1 MLKHIGG
8 FIVGVFVGIL
18 IIAVVLVGGGYFLLT
33 KEGTMK
39 KVEEGVGG
47 SLGMDLDEE
56 KEQYSLLE
64 YGKSIIAIYGE
75 LSNTPLAEIEATIG
89 IKKITETISDAIG
102 IDEAT
107 LGESTLTNLGK
118 TITENLNVSLMSE
131 KFEMALPDLPL
142 FEDEEFLN
150 TPVSEAFGN
159 LDENTLDK
167 IIVVVYAED
176 ATEENPASSAFVQKL
191 GQKTIKEMSEN
202 LDGIIDETAIGEIV
216 EVNDDSAAV
225 LKYLSDKQVGGLDEA
240 IKAMKIGDAVKII
253 TDEDVAAA
261 ALRGEELEASH
272 AILQA
277 IKELTLD
284 ELSSDEKVKEETGG
298 VKLSD
303 LMDIVLD
310 EEATEESPASSR
322 VLQYFKINDTTI
334 DTLDQAIKG
343 MKISDAVKITDDSS
357 QVLKYLRDRVNEDG
371 TTGTKLDDLDN
382 AIKEMKISDA
392 VEIVLDEEAEALG
405 KPASSRVLQYFKRN
419 GATLTNLN
427 ASVNEMT
434 IGDAVKVTDGSH
446 AVIKAIADLKLNDL
460 GNKETLQG
468 KIDDLKLGDVVTITG
483 SAPMILKSLA
493 DVNVG
498 DLSSEMDNLQ
508 INEVLEDCSTGV
520 LALIPETTLVKN
532 IGAEVTNTVPN
543 ASTYALKMAGV
554 FADDVSAS
562 TPSTNLIT
570 ATSRITK
577 NNATAQEAISAF
589 SSGNLN
595 GVATKAYYL
604 KNGTV
609 SNGSFRTEVGVISG
623 FQAELEITE
632 VADLQADGTYKI
644 SDAKLSALTTDANV
658 IFYVD
663 GGISLALEGEYGKIF
678 SVIYDFNDTSD
689 TATLTV
695 ADGTSFITDRG
706 GYIVLAAPIVT
717 KGAMV
722 FNKVGEKDNVG
733 VEAIS
738 ISSLA

>member
-39 KVEEGVGG
+39 KVEEGIGG

-56 KEQYSLLE
+56 KEQYSILE
-64 YGKSIIAIYGE
+64 YGKSLIAIYGS
-75 LSNTPLAEIEATIG
+75 LSTTPLAEIEETIG
-89 IKKITETISDAIG
+89 IKKITETLSDAIG
-102 IDEAT
+102 VDQQT
-107 LGESTLTNLGK
+107 LGESTIKGLGE
-118 TITENLNVSLMSE
+118 TITNNINVNLMRE
-131 KFEMALPDLPL
+131 KFKMELPDLPL
-142 FEDEEFLN
+142 FKDEEFLN

-202 LDGIIDETAIGEIV
+202 MDGIIDETSIGEIV
-216 EVNDDSAAV
+216 DVDEESAAV
-225 LKYLSDKQVGGLDEA
+225 LKYLADKQVGGLDEA

-261 ALRGEELEASH
+261 ALRGEELQASH
-272 AILQA
+272 AIMQA
-277 IKELTLD
+277 IKDCTLD
-284 ELSSDEKVKEETGG
+284 ELSSDEVLKDKTGG
-298 VKLSD
+298 VKLSE

-310 EEATEESPASSR
+310 EEATEETPASSM
-322 VLQYFKINDTTI
+322 VLQYFKINGTTV
-334 DTLDQAIKG
+334 DTLDQAIKD

-357 QVLKYLRDRVNEDG
+357 QVLKYLRDRENEDG
-371 TTGTKLDDLDN
+371 TTGTKLDDLDK

-405 KPASSRVLQYFKRN
+405 KPASSKVLQYFKRT
-419 GATLTNLN
+419 GTTLTNLN
-427 ASVNEMT
+427 AAVNDMT
-434 IGDAVKVTDGSH
+434 IGDAVKVTDDSH

-460 GNKETLQG
+460 GNKETLQDR
-468 KIDDLKLGDVVTITG
+468 IDGLKLGDVVTITT
-483 SAPMILKSLA
+483 SSPKILKSLA
-493 DVNVG
+493 DTYVG
-498 DLSSEMDNLQ
+498 ELSTEMDNLQ
-508 INEVLEDCSTGV
+508 INEVLDDCSTGV

-532 IGAEVTNTVPN
+532 IGTEVTDTVPK

-554 FADDVSAS
+554 FTDDVSVAS
-562 TPSTNLIT
+562 PSNNLIT
-570 ATSRITK
+570 ATTRINK

-589 SSGNLN
+589 SSGDLN
-595 GVATKAYYL
+595 SVATKSFYL

-609 SNGSFRTEVGVISG
+609 SNSSYRTEVGVISG
-623 FQAELEITE
+623 FQGELEITE
-632 VADLQADGTYKI
+632 IADLQADGAYKI
-644 SDAKLSALTTDANV
+644 SDVKLSEITTDVDV

-663 GGISLALEGEYGKIF
+663 SGINISLEGEYGKIF
-678 SVIYDFNDTSD
+678 SVIYDFNDTTD
-689 TATLTV
+689 TANLTV

-706 GYIVLAAPIVT
+706 GYIVFAAPNVI
-717 KGAMV
+717 KGTMV

>member
-89 IKKITETISDAIG
+89 IKKITETISDAVG

-131 KFEMALPDLPL
+131 KFEMSLPDLPL

-202 LDGIIDETAIGEIV
+202 MDGIIDETAIGEIV

-277 IKELTLD
+277 IKELTLE

-334 DTLDQAIKG
+334 DTLDQAIKE

-371 TTGTKLDDLDN
+371 TTGTKLDDLDK

-434 IGDAVKVTDGSH
+434 IGDAVKVTDDSH

-468 KIDDLKLGDVVTITG
+468 KIDGLKLGDVVTITE
-483 SAPMILKSLA
+483 SAPRILKSLA
-493 DVNVG
+493 DVYVG
-498 DLSSEMDNLQ
+498 DLSTKMDNLQ
-508 INEVLEDCSTGV
+508 INEVLDDCSTGA

-532 IGAEVTNTVPN
+532 IGAEVTDTVPK

-554 FADDVSAS
+554 FADDVSAA

-570 ATSRITK
+570 ATGRINK

-595 GVATKAYYL
+595 GVVTKAYYL

-609 SNGSFRTEVGVISG
+609 SNGAFRTEVGVISG

-644 SDAKLSALTTDANV
+644 SDAKLSALTTDADV

-663 GGISLALEGEYGKIF
+663 SGISLALEGEYGKII
-678 SVIYDFNDTSD
+678 SVIYDFNETSG

-695 ADGTSFITDRG
+695 ADGTSFISNRG
-706 GYIVLAAPIVT
+706 GYIVLAAPTVT

-733 VEAIS
+733 VEVIS